1 MHVIAID
8 DVWQWVCECEA
19 KAVDFVDTVKTVSAV
34 LEYIEKNERTDRIL
48 KKPAGVTQNVYS
60 CLSYVLPKV

>member
-1 MHVIAID
+1 M
-8 DVWQWVCECEA
+8 CECEA